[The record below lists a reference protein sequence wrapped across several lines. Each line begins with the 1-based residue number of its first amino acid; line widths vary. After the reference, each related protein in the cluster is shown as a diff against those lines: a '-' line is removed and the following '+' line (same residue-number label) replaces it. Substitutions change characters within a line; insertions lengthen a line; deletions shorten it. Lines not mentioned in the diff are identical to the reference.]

1 MNTAARRWLV
11 AAASVLAA
19 CGEAGVP
26 HTLRWLAAQQA
37 DDGLWHSRTYAMLR
51 RGESTTAALA
61 LALARLP
68 APWRQQAA
76 PMLTKALRG
85 LAAAKAPSPATGP
98 DPVDYPCYTAALR
111 LHTLALLQPEGWR
124 DDAAALLTFL
134 REHQLVT
141 TNGWPREAP
150 EFGGFGLGD
159 RRPVFPLGGELVG
172 LSVTT
177 TVLEAVVAAARAGIV
192 VEAAVLAE
200 ARIFVERCQRFGAG
214 GGAGGDGG
222 FCFAPTT
229 DWRATKAG
237 FDAGNVPR
245 SYGTATADGARAL
258 LALGDDAASPR
269 VAAALRW
276 LAKRGAQFVPGLDD
290 DVGRVMEP
298 SLRLYWFH
306 SLAGLVRA
314 VPEHPAA
321 PGWREMITRGVAAA
335 RRADGSYCGFGV
347 VMKEDDPL
355 VATALALGT
364 FADG

>member
-1 MNTAARRWLV
+1 MNAAARRWLV
-11 AAASVLAA
+11 AAAAVLAA

-26 HTLRWLAAQQA
+26 HTLRWLEAQQA

-61 LALARLP
+61 LVLARLP

-111 LHTLALLQPEGWR
+111 LHTLVLQQPEGWR

-159 RRPVFPLGGELVG
+159 RLPVSPLGGELVG
-172 LSVTT
+172 LSVTM
-177 TVLEAVVAAARAGIV
+177 TVLEAVAAAARAGV
-192 VEAAVLAE
+192 AVDPALLAD
-200 ARIFVERCQRFGAG
+200 ARVFVERCQRF
-214 GGAGGDGG
+214 GAGGDGG

-245 SYGTATADGARAL
+245 SYGTATVDGARAL
-258 LALGDDAASPR
+258 LALGDAAASPR

-276 LAKRGAQFVPGLDD
+276 LAKRGVEFVPGLDD
-290 DVGRVMEP
+290 EVGRAIEP
-298 SLRLYWFH
+298 SLRLYWFQ
-306 SLAGLVRA
+306 SLAALVRR

-321 PGWREMITRGVAAA
+321 PRWREAITQGLTAAL
-335 RRADGSYCGFGV
+335 RADGSYLGFGV